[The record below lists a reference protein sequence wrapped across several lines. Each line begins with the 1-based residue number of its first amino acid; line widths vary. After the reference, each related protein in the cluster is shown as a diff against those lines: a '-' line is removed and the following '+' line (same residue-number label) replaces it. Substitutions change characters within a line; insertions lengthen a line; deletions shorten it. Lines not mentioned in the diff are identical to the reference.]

1 MSLFE
6 QGQVSFGLNDAKIAA
21 WDGDGTYGTAVDVPS
36 VQMLGVTLRFSSAEL
51 TGDDRITATA
61 ARAIGGTCRLRYG
74 SINLAML
81 EVMLGG
87 ATTSSVASP
96 NSVRNY
102 RVNGGGVNPYF
113 GLVGKSNAESGDTH
127 VFAPQV
133 KITGDMPIA
142 MLEYGAF
149 SVPEVEATLVADE
162 TWGVLSI
169 IQHETAT
176 AVAIPPAN
184 IPEIA

>member
-6 QGQVSFGLNDAKIAA
+6 QGQPSFGLNDAKIAD
-21 WDGDGTYGTAVDVPS
+21 WVGDGTYGTAVDVPS

-51 TGDDRITATA
+51 TGDDKITATA
-61 ARAIGGTCRLRYG
+61 ARPIGGSCRLRYG
-74 SINLAML
+74 SISLAML

-102 RVNGGGVNPYF
+102 RVDGGGTNPYF
-113 GLVGKSNAESGDTH
+113 GIAGKALAESGDTH

-149 SVPEVEATLVADE
+149 AIPEVEATLVADE

-169 IQHETAT
+169 TQYETAT
-176 AVAIPPAN
+176 AVTIPPSN
-184 IPEIA
+184 IPEIP